1 MSLMSSLTMKYERGC
16 LRRKSGLQR
25 RVENYLESQSR
36 VASHQV
42 CCCFFLGGG
51 ISFLYVVCQSKVRI
65 VKERNFANNLN
76 HHSVKDL
83 FFTNLL

>member
-42 CCCFFLGGG
+42 CCCFFWGGVYLF
-51 ISFLYVVCQSKVRI
+51 SMLSVR
-65 VKERNFANNLN
+65 VRC
-76 HHSVKDL
+76 V
-83 FFTNLL
+83 LLKREILLTI

>member
-25 RVENYLESQSR
+25 RVENDLELQSR

-42 CCCFFLGGG
+42 CCFFFGGG
-51 ISFLYVVCQSKVRI
+51 GGYPFSVLSVR
-65 VKERNFANNLN
+65 VRC
-76 HHSVKDL
+76 V
-83 FFTNLL
+83 LLKREILLTI